1 MHLPNKA
8 LRLGLAAAL
17 AGLIAG
23 PGAQADA
30 KTRIHSAGKTHIRV
44 DVHLHPAGYPYGYI
58 PGYVYG
64 YMPARVFRCYP
75 ARLQVEDQV
84 GLIVGHVPLGTCG

>member
-17 AGLIAG
+17 AGLIAS
-23 PGAQADA
+23 PGTPADA
-30 KTRIHSAGKTHIRV
+30 KTRFHPAGKAYVRT
-44 DVHLHPAGYPYGYI
+44 LHPAAYPYAYMPYYAYGYI
-58 PGYVYG
+58 VPT
-64 YMPARVFRCYP
+64 RVFRCYP

-84 GLIVGHVPLGTCG
+84 GFIVGHVPLGTCG